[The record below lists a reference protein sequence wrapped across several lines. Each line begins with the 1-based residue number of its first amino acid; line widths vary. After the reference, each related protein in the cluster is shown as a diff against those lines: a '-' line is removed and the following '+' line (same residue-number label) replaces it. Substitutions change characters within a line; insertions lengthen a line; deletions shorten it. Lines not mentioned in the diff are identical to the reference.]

1 MSVEINKVEDPPGI
15 PRMVMTLNGKWLQY
29 KKF

>member
-1 MSVEINKVEDPPGI
+1 VDIQKVEDPQGV
-15 PRMVMTLNGKWLQY
+15 PRMVLTLNGKWLQY

>member
-1 MSVEINKVEDPPGI
+1 MDIQKIEDSVGV
-15 PRMVMTLNGKWLQY
+15 PRMVVTLNGKWLQY

>member
-1 MSVEINKVEDPPGI
+1 VDISKVEDPPGV
-15 PRMVMTLNGKWLQY
+15 PRMVLTLNGKWLQY